1 MQLRLDRRF
10 ALPTVTLA
18 LIGLGAFVTLVKS
31 IAIIPVGKVGVTDLF
46 GQISEQTLDPGVHF
60 KHPLAKVVKFST
72 QTKEVKETAQAP
84 SKEGLTVT
92 VDVSILYRLDPAK
105 AKQIYQTIGTNY
117 EEVILIPQFRSLIRA
132 ATASYESKTL
142 YTTNRE
148 NLSQQ
153 LRDSL
158 NKTLNARGIFVED
171 TPLRNVSLPKDVQ
184 QSIQAKLQAEQ
195 DSERMQFV
203 LQKERQESERKRI
216 EAQGNADAQRILSQ
230 SLSDRVI
237 QFRQI
242 EATQRLAESQNA
254 KVIILGGDQKGTPM
268 ILQP

>member
-1 MQLRLDRRF
+1 MQLRFSRF
-10 ALPTVTLA
+10 TFLTVALT
-18 LIGLGAFVTLVKS
+18 LIGLGTLVTLVKS
-31 IAIIPVGKVGVTDLF
+31 IAFISVGQVGIVDLF
-46 GQISEQTLDPGVHF
+46 GQVSNQTLDSGVHL
-60 KHPLAKVVKFST
+60 KHPLAKVVRFSI

-84 SKEGLTVT
+84 SREGLIVT
-92 VDVSILYRLDPAK
+92 VDISILYRLDPTK

-132 ATASYESKTL
+132 ATASYESTTL

-158 NKTLNARGIFVED
+158 NKALRDRGVIVEE
-171 TPLRNVSLPKDVQ
+171 TPLRNVSLPESIQ
-184 QSIQAKLQAEQ
+184 QSIQARLQAEQ
-195 DSERMQFV
+195 DSQRMEFV
-203 LQKERQESERKRI
+203 LQKERKESDRKRI
-216 EAQGNADAQRILSQ
+216 EAQGNADAQKILSQ
-230 SLSDRVI
+230 SLNDRVI

-242 EATQRLAESQNA
+242 EATQKLAESQNA
-254 KVIILGGDQKGTPM
+254 KVIILNGDSKGTPM